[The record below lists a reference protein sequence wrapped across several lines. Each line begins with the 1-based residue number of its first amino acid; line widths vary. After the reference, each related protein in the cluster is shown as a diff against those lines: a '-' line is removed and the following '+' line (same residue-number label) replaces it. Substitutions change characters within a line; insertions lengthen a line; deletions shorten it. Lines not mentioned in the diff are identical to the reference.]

1 MDKIIVIFPKFP
13 SKSEVFAA
21 NELRYLNSNLDMDI
35 KILSMKK
42 SSQADHEL
50 LKAFGFSRKDVLYP
64 SLPRDWSSFCQVVS
78 AAGRAAKH
86 ILQRPSL
93 LQGGTLKNFVSI
105 LVSACIV
112 PLLAHHRPSSL
123 HLYWGHYP
131 AWLFLC
137 LPKTSQYKLSMFLG
151 AYDLAKNLNISTYVA
166 GGADVSVVTHSLYG
180 QSILIEKQVPASSIR
195 QIYRG
200 IEVESLALRGTKWST
215 RPRMFVSA
223 GRLIKEKKF
232 LDLIDYL
239 GGYYP
244 DKATALFG
252 EGPEKNKLNQR
263 IAHWNMRATIHDY
276 VFRPNLISEFEK
288 SKFFIFFSNK
298 DGEILPNVVK
308 EAMYAGCV
316 VICRRIPAIEELIT
330 DKIDGFLFD
339 KIEDIQKIVALD
351 ESSLTSVSISAHKK
365 VVMKF
370 TLGTTAT
377 AYKKLWC
384 KSL

>member
-1 MDKIIVIFPKFP
+1 MDKVIVIFPKFP

-21 NELRYLNSNLDMDI
+21 NELRFLNLNSDMDI
-35 KILSMKK
+35 KILSMKRN
-42 SSQADHEL
+42 SQADNEL
-50 LKAFGFSRKDVLYP
+50 LKAFGYATKDVLYP
-64 SLPRDWSSFCQVVS
+64 SLPRDWYSICQVIS
-78 AAGRAAKH
+78 AAGRAVKH
-86 ILQRPSL
+86 IIQRPSL
-93 LQGGTLKNFVSI
+93 LQGGPFRHFASI
-105 LVSACIV
+105 LVSACMV

-137 LPKTSQYKLSMFLG
+137 LPRASQYKKSLFLG
-151 AYDLAKNLNISTYVA
+151 AYDLAKNLNISMYVA
-166 GGADVSVVTHSLYG
+166 TQPDVSVVTHSVYG
-180 QSILIEKQVPASSIR
+180 QSILIEKKIPSSSIC

-200 IEVESLALRGTKWST
+200 IEVESLVLRGTKWPT

-223 GRLIKEKKF
+223 GRLIKEKRF

-239 GGYYP
+239 GQYYP
-244 DKATALFG
+244 DKTMALFG
-252 EGPEKNKLNQR
+252 EGSEKNNLNQR
-263 IAHWNMRATIHDY
+263 IAYWNMRATIQGY
-276 VFRPNLISEFEK
+276 VFRPFLVSEFEE

-330 DKIDGFLFD
+330 DKVDGFIFD
-339 KIEDIQKIVALD
+339 QIEDIQKIIALD
-351 ESSLTSVSISAHKK
+351 ESSLSRVSISAHKK
-365 VVMKF
+365 IVMNF
-370 TLGTTAT
+370 TLGTTAA

-384 KSL
+384 K